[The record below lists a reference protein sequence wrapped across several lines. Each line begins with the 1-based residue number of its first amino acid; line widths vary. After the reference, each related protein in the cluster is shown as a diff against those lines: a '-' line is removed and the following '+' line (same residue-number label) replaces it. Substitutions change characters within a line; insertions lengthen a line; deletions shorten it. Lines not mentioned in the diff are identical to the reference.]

1 MSVTTHFA
9 GFMKR
14 HVLGPSLIRRNPFLY
29 GRTRAT
35 VDQSEHMDFAQR
47 RAWADQHLHRT
58 LELASRTR
66 YGRSV
71 GGGSELASWPMLD
84 KERLR
89 GNLESFTTGNTLFS
103 APAVTGGTTGNPLRL
118 VRSMRGVVFEQACLD
133 WLIKRL
139 GADPVKDRVALL
151 RGDNIKDPT
160 DLKPPHWVTNNG
172 GRSMVFSSN
181 MLGRETIVDYVR
193 ALQDFSPT
201 MLCAYPTSLECLCRL
216 IREHNLKLHIPCV
229 LTSSEVLKSEAW
241 SLARETLGC
250 ELIDYYGQA
259 ERVAFAYAN
268 APREYHFM
276 PTYSYVEFIPYKV
289 DAIGEAA
296 HVGVYEIVG
305 TTYWNDL
312 MPLVRYRTGDLVRL
326 PEHWGAREL
335 EEVALGLRP
344 FNGVLGREQEILVC
358 PKGVRLTGI
367 DHIPRHVE
375 NILRIQVIQE
385 SLHEVCI
392 LVLPAPGFGE
402 RDAAQLLQNAREKV
416 PDSIRLRVETAQW
429 LERTPR
435 GKTPLVIHRKP
446 VQELLRLQGVE
457 PALTR

>member
-14 HVLGPSLIRRNPFLY
+14 HALGPSLIRRNPFLY
-29 GRTRAT
+29 GRTRA
-35 VDQSEHMDFAQR
+35 VVEQAEHMDLAQR
-47 RAWADQHLHRT
+47 RAWAEQHLQRT
-58 LELASRTR
+58 LRMASRTR

-71 GGGSELASWPMLD
+71 GGGQDLASWPMLD

-89 GNLESFTTGNTLFS
+89 GNLSSFTTGNTLFS
-103 APAVTGGTTGNPLRL
+103 APAVTGGTTGIPLRL

-133 WLIKRL
+133 WLIERL

-160 DLKPPHWVTNNG
+160 DIKPPHWVSNNG
-172 GRSMVFSSN
+172 GKSMVFSSN
-181 MLGRETIVDYVR
+181 MLVRETIVDYVK
-193 ALQDFSPT
+193 ALQEYSPT

-216 IREHNLKLHIPCV
+216 INEHKLKLHIPCV

-241 SLARETLGC
+241 RLARDTLGC

-259 ERVAFAYAN
+259 ERVAFAHAS
-268 APREYHFM
+268 APREYRFM
-276 PTYSYVEFIPYKV
+276 PTYSHVELVPYKS
-289 DAIGEAA
+289 DQLGDSA
-296 HVGVYEIVG
+296 HVYEIVG

-326 PEHWGAREL
+326 PDEWGAREI

-367 DHIPRHVE
+367 DNIPRRVE

-385 SLHEVCI
+385 SLDEVCI

-402 RDAAQLLQNAREKV
+402 RDAAQLLQNARDKV

-435 GKTPLVIHRKP
+435 GKTPLVIHRQP

>member
-14 HVLGPSLIRRNPFLY
+14 HALGPSLIRRNPFLY
-29 GRTRAT
+29 GRTRA
-35 VDQSEHMDFAQR
+35 VVEQAEHMDLAQR
-47 RAWADQHLHRT
+47 RAWAEQHLQRT
-58 LELASRTR
+58 LRMASRTR

-71 GGGSELASWPMLD
+71 GGGQDLASWPMLD

-89 GNLESFTTGNTLFS
+89 GNLSSFTTGNTLFS
-103 APAVTGGTTGNPLRL
+103 APAVTGGTTGIPLRL

-133 WLIKRL
+133 WLIERL

-160 DLKPPHWVTNNG
+160 DIKPPHWVSNNG
-172 GRSMVFSSN
+172 GKSMVFSSN
-181 MLGRETIVDYVR
+181 MLVRETIVDYVK
-193 ALQDFSPT
+193 ALQEYSPT

-216 IREHNLKLHIPCV
+216 INEHKLKLHIPCV
-229 LTSSEVLKSEAW
+229 LTSSEVLKSEARR
-241 SLARETLGC
+241 LARDTLGC

-259 ERVAFAYAN
+259 ERVAFAHAS
-268 APREYHFM
+268 APREYRFM
-276 PTYSYVEFIPYKV
+276 PTYSHVELVPYKS
-289 DAIGEAA
+289 DQLGDSA
-296 HVGVYEIVG
+296 HVYEIVG

-326 PEHWGAREL
+326 PDEWGPREI

-367 DHIPRHVE
+367 DNIPR
-375 NILRIQVIQE
+375 
-385 SLHEVCI
+385 
-392 LVLPAPGFGE
+392 
-402 RDAAQLLQNAREKV
+402 
-416 PDSIRLRVETAQW
+416 RVD
-429 LERTPR
+429 R
-435 GKTPLVIHRKP
+435 HD
-446 VQELLRLQGVE
+446 LLRRGRGGGHRDEERRQGDGDG
-457 PALTR
+457 

>member
-1 MSVTTHFA
+1 VS
-9 GFMKR
+9 
-14 HVLGPSLIRRNPFLY
+14 
-29 GRTRAT
+29 
-35 VDQSEHMDFAQR
+35 
-47 RAWADQHLHRT
+47 
-58 LELASRTR
+58 
-66 YGRSV
+66 
-71 GGGSELASWPMLD
+71 
-84 KERLR
+84 
-89 GNLESFTTGNTLFS
+89 
-103 APAVTGGTTGNPLRL
+103 
-118 VRSMRGVVFEQACLD
+118 
-133 WLIKRL
+133 
-139 GADPVKDRVALL
+139 
-151 RGDNIKDPT
+151 
-160 DLKPPHWVTNNG
+160 NNG
-172 GRSMVFSSN
+172 GKSMVFSSN
-181 MLGRETIVDYVR
+181 MLVRETIVDYVK
-193 ALQDFSPT
+193 ALQEYSPT

-216 IREHNLKLHIPCV
+216 INEHKLKLHIPCV

-241 SLARETLGC
+241 RLARDTLGC

-259 ERVAFAYAN
+259 ERVAFAHAS
-268 APREYHFM
+268 APREYRFM
-276 PTYSYVEFIPYKV
+276 PTYSHVELVPYKS
-289 DAIGEAA
+289 DQLGDSA
-296 HVGVYEIVG
+296 HVYEIVG

-326 PEHWGAREL
+326 PDEWGAREI

-367 DHIPRHVE
+367 DNIPRRVE

-385 SLHEVCI
+385 SLDEVCI

-402 RDAAQLLQNAREKV
+402 RDAAQLLQNARDKV

-435 GKTPLVIHRKP
+435 GKTPLVIHRQP